1 MLLLPVLIVQQEA
14 KAQANDIKAYN
25 DSVALSNQM
34 DVVDLAKLIFKRKI
48 PRKAPKPKK
57 VNLNGPFITGIPYPN
72 YTIATG
78 VSGAL
83 PINIAF
89 YTSKKEHGRLSF
101 VNSIFQYTQYK
112 QAIVT
117 CWSNIFFHHDK
128 WSLIGDWRFYKYP
141 TYTFGL
147 GSRLDKNV
155 PVQIDYSHIRLYEQL
170 MHRVAPNMDLGIGYH
185 FDYRMNIRDMAAE
198 EGIETDFQRYG
209 FAKTSISSGFSL
221 DFLYDSRDNQN
232 NAKRGFY
239 MNIQLRTFLKG
250 LGSSSNYQALVV
262 DCRKYI
268 PFTRKWDAGVALWG
282 YVWLTT
288 FGKPPYL
295 DLPSTGWDTYNN
307 TGRGY
312 AVGRFRGLNM
322 LYFETEIRV
331 SLMRNGLLGA
341 VVFGNLQSFAQ
352 WPDGNFGPVQPA
364 GGIGLRIKLNKR
376 TNTNSAIDYAF
387 GAGKSKGLAFN
398 LNEVF

>member
-1 MLLLPVLIVQQEA
+1 MIFYHPAL
-14 KAQANDIKAYN
+14 AQAEDLKAFN
-25 DSVALSNQM
+25 DSVALSKQM
-34 DVVDLAKLIFKRKI
+34 DVVDLAKLIFKRKV
-48 PRKAPKPKK
+48 PRKPRPPKK
-57 VNLNGPFITGIPYPN
+57 VKPNGPFITGIPYPN

-89 YTSKKEHGRLSF
+89 YTDKIDHSHQSF
-101 VNSIFQYTQYK
+101 VNSIFQYTQFK

-117 CWSNIFFHHDK
+117 CWSNIYFHHNK
-128 WSLIGDWRFYKYP
+128 WLLIGDWRFYKYP

-147 GSRLDKNV
+147 GSRLETDM
-155 PVQIDYSHIRLYEQL
+155 PVQIDYSHFRFYEQL
-170 MHRVAPNMDLGIGYH
+170 MHRIAPHIDMGIGYH
-185 FDYRMNIRDMAAE
+185 LDYRINIRDMAAE
-198 EGIETDFQRYG
+198 QGITTDFHRYG
-209 FAKTSISSGFSL
+209 YTKESRSSGFSL
-221 DFLYDSRDNQN
+221 NFLYDDRDNIN
-232 NAKRGFY
+232 NARRGFY
-239 MNIQLRTFLKG
+239 FNMSLRTFLKG
-250 LGSSSNYQALVV
+250 MGGSSNYQALIV
-262 DCRKYI
+262 DARKYV
-268 PFTRKWDAGVALWG
+268 PFTRKWDAGIAFWA
-282 YVWLTT
+282 YAWLTT

-341 VVFGNLQSFAQ
+341 VVFGNLQTFSQ

-387 GAGKSKGLAFN
+387 GAGGSKGLAFN